1 MPGKNKVLVDNEKDE
16 VKMET
21 VIKKNKRSLLKLWGQ
36 YPVWMDQRQ
45 RKRLKA
51 KTERTEE
58 KGSKAKG
65 RERAWPSSPLK
76 TVKCCNGQKF
86 GRNVCT
92 DLNSH

>member
-1 MPGKNKVLVDNEKDE
+1 MPGKNKVLVDNEKDK

-51 KTERTEE
+51 KRQKGLRKKEAKQKAE
-58 KGSKAKG
+58 KGLGLA
-65 RERAWPSSPLK
+65 AP
-76 TVKCCNGQKF
+76 
-86 GRNVCT
+86 
-92 DLNSH
+92 